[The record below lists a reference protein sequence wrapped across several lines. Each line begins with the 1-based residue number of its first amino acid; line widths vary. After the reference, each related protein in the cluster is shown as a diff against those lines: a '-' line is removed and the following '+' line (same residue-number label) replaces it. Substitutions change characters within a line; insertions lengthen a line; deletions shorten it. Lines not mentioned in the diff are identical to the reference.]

1 MSLLE
6 KLDSESPSQLRRRS
20 KESLTW
26 FRNRVRSLKTGARDL
41 YTYSDL
47 TKTSSYATGK
57 MYTYFY
63 NPKHA
68 QTLPYYDTFPCTII
82 IDMNQTG
89 FTGLNLHYLPPR
101 IRISFLNELFKY
113 TNNQEFDETTRVEA
127 SWDLLNSIARL
138 RPARACIKRYLTP
151 NVVGQALYIEPQY
164 WDIIAFLPTAQ
175 WNNANAL
182 DVYRESREKIDV

>member
-6 KLDSESPSQLRRRS
+6 KLDRESPSELRRRS
-20 KESLTW
+20 KDSLTW
-26 FRNRVRSLKTGARDL
+26 FRNRVGKLKTGARDL
-41 YTYSDL
+41 YTYAHL
-47 TKTSSYATGK
+47 TQTDRYATGR

-68 QTLPYYDTFPCTII
+68 KTLPYYDTFPCTII

-101 IRISFLNELFKY
+101 MRISFLDELFKY
-113 TNNQEFDETTRVEA
+113 TNNQEFDETTRLEA
-127 SWDLLNSIARL
+127 SWDLLNSITRL
-138 RPARACIKRYLTP
+138 RPAHACVKRYLTP
-151 NVVGQALYIEPQY
+151 NIVGQALLIEPQY

-175 WNNANAL
+175 WNKASAL
-182 DVYRESREKIDV
+182 DVYRETRNKV

>member
-6 KLDSESPSQLRRRS
+6 KLDKESPSELQRRS
-20 KESLTW
+20 KDSLTW
-26 FRNRVRSLKTGARDL
+26 FRNRVGKLKTGARDL
-41 YTYSDL
+41 YSYSDL
-47 TKTSSYATGK
+47 QQTDRYATGR

-68 QTLPYYDTFPCTII
+68 KTLPYYDTFPCTII

-101 IRISFLNELFKY
+101 MRISFLDELFMY
-113 TNNQEFDETTRVEA
+113 TNNNEFDETTRLEA
-127 SWDLLNSIARL
+127 SWDLLNSITRL
-138 RPARACIKRYLTP
+138 RPARACVKRYLTP
-151 NVVGQALYIEPQY
+151 HIVGQALLIEPKY

-175 WNNANAL
+175 WNKANAL
-182 DVYRESREKIDV
+182 DVYRETRNKI

>member
-6 KLDSESPSQLRRRS
+6 KLDKESPSELRRRS
-20 KESLTW
+20 KDSLTW
-26 FRNRVRSLKTGARDL
+26 FRNRVGKLKTGARDL
-41 YTYSDL
+41 YSYSDL
-47 TKTSSYATGK
+47 QKTDRYATGR

-68 QTLPYYDTFPCTII
+68 KTLPYYDTFPCTII

-101 IRISFLNELFKY
+101 MRISFLDELFKY
-113 TNNQEFDETTRVEA
+113 TNNAEFDETTRLEA
-127 SWDLLNSIARL
+127 SWDLLNSITRL
-138 RPARACIKRYLTP
+138 RPAHACVKRYLTP
-151 NVVGQALYIEPQY
+151 NIVGQALLIEPQY

-175 WNNANAL
+175 WNKANAL
-182 DVYRESREKIDV
+182 DVYRETRNKI